1 MWAVECG
8 MSRGSSAPEG
18 VRQPNDEYGTR
29 LDVTGTLQ
37 RIVGYLTLSAPEG
50 GNRMMSMAR
59 GCVSQSLYNTLLFTI
74 IDGTMGGNNH
84 MRW

>member
-1 MWAVECG
+1 M
-8 MSRGSSAPEG
+8 MSMARGYVSLA
-18 VRQPNDEYGTR
+18 RYNA
-29 LDVTGTLQ
+29 L
-37 RIVGYLTLSAPEG
+37 YLTLSAPEG